1 MAVRAWSFFK
11 RSRKRCLQRLGRTL
25 GLEKE
30 RPMKKPIQ
38 NLSVALLS
46 LSLALLSACA
56 PSREAQAQERATSP
70 EAQAAYSDIEK
81 TLGLVPSFMKA
92 FPEEAIGAAWEE
104 FKTVQLNPASAI
116 PPKYKELIG
125 LAVAAQIP
133 CRYCSYFH
141 TKAAGLDGAEEREL
155 KEAVVMAAITRQWS
169 TVLNGVQTDE
179 NQFRAE
185 LGKVIDY
192 VKKPHGQQPAV
203 AVTDAPSAYRDME
216 ATLGLV
222 PWFFKQFPE
231 PGIAGAWR
239 EFKTIQLNPHSAL
252 PGKYKELIGL
262 AVAAQIPCRYCIVFH
277 TETARLNGASDVEIR
292 EAVAMASLTRHWS
305 TFLNGMLTD
314 ETVFRR
320 ETDQAIANVRRR
332 MQMAAR

>member
-1 MAVRAWSFFK
+1 
-11 RSRKRCLQRLGRTL
+11 
-25 GLEKE
+25 
-30 RPMKKPIQ
+30 MKKPPQIQ
-38 NLSVALLS
+38 PRNPSLKLALVS
-46 LSLALLSACA
+46 LSLVLLSACSTA
-56 PSREAQAQERATSP
+56 RAAHAQERAASP
-70 EAQAAYSDIEK
+70 EAQAAYADIEK

-92 FPEEAIGAAWEE
+92 FPEEAIGATWEE
-104 FKTVQLNPASAI
+104 FKTVQLNTLSAI

-141 TKAAGLDGAEEREL
+141 SKAAGLDGAEEREL

-169 TVLNGVQTDE
+169 TVLNGMQTDE
-179 NQFRAE
+179 SQFRAE

-192 VKKPHGQQPAV
+192 VKRPHPQQPAIP
-203 AVTDAPSAYRDME
+203 VTDASSAYRDME

-222 PWFFKQFPE
+222 PSFFKQFPE
-231 PGIAGAWR
+231 VGIAGAWR
-239 EFKTIQLNPHSAL
+239 EFKTIQLNAHSAL

-262 AVAAQIPCRYCIVFH
+262 AVAAQIPCRYCVVFH
-277 TETARLNGASDVEIR
+277 TEAARLNGASEGEIR

-305 TFLNGMLTD
+305 TFLNGTLTD

-320 ETDQAIANVRRR
+320 ETDQVIANVRRKI
-332 MQMAAR
+332 QTAAR

>member
-1 MAVRAWSFFK
+1 
-11 RSRKRCLQRLGRTL
+11 
-25 GLEKE
+25 
-30 RPMKKPIQ
+30 MKMSIQ
-38 NLSVALLS
+38 IHARNLSLALVS
-46 LSLALLSACA
+46 LSLALLSVCA
-56 PSREAQAQERATSP
+56 FSRAAHAQERAPSP
-70 EAQAAYSDIEK
+70 EVQAAYSDIEK

-141 TKAAGLDGAEEREL
+141 TKAAGLAGAEEREL

-169 TVLNGVQTDE
+169 TVLNGMQTDE
-179 NQFRAE
+179 AQFRTE

-192 VKKPHGQQPAV
+192 VKRPHAQPPAIT
-203 AVTDAPSAYRDME
+203 VTDAPSAYRDME

-231 PGIAGAWR
+231 AGIAGAWR
-239 EFKTIQLNPHSAL
+239 EFKTIQLNPHTAL
-252 PGKYKELIGL
+252 PGKDKELIGL
-262 AVAAQIPCRYCIVFH
+262 AVASQIPCRYCIVFH
-277 TETARLNGASDVEIR
+277 TEAARLNGASEAEIR

-320 ETDQAIANVRRR
+320 ETDQVVANVRRK
-332 MQMAAR
+332 MQVATR